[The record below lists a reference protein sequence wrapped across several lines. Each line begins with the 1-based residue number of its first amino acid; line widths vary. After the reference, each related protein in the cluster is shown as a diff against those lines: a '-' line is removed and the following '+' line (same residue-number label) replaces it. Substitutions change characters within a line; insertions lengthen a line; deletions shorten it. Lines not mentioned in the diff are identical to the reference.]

1 MFVTSGSVIPMLA
14 AGTANKLYGIF
25 NKKRGHADS
34 RCITD
39 YLRSAAFNFD
49 IPREPE
55 IVFENF
61 GAVPLTKLA

>member
-1 MFVTSGSVIPMLA
+1 MSMNLSYPYRSLIDINEYPV
-14 AGTANKLYGIF
+14 AGLGKEGFL
-25 NKKRGHADS
+25 
-34 RCITD
+34 
-39 YLRSAAFNFD
+39 LL